1 MNEQGEAPP
10 MVSFSK
16 GTYVTLWP
24 KVEKCH
30 NYVSVLLAAQEQL
43 QETVDR
49 LIAGTF
55 PCSLAWNGGSDL
67 ILTLC
72 LDLCRIERRGTGRS
86 AIAGRLC

>member
-1 MNEQGEAPP
+1 MNEPTESTPTA
-10 MVSFSK
+10 SFAK

-49 LIAGTF
+49 LIAGAF
-55 PCSLAWNGGSDL
+55 PFCACMQGGS
-67 ILTLC
+67 
-72 LDLCRIERRGTGRS
+72 E
-86 AIAGRLC
+86 IAHAVFGMYV